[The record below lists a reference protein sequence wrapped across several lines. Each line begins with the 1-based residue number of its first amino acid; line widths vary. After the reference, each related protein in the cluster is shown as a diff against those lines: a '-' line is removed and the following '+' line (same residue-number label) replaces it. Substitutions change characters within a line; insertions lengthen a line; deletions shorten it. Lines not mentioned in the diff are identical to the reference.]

1 MNLVLTKKLHP
12 CSAHKK
18 SFLYNPFSPF
28 YWYKILWYE
37 WTLRSYLKGFNRY
50 FQGLTVRHVKS
61 HYSQNYVFVKRLS
74 SFSLEFHW
82 WNSWSV
88 LSNAVKCDGRGT
100 LIPLQQL
107 SIATTK
113 RMLGS
118 AVAGVVEGSID
129 EKQIPF
135 FRLTGGCHFRWQ
147 CPPLGYHIF
156 LALIC
161 VVTCNDSS
169 FEASLALLM
178 KWIPD
183 YLTF

>member
-113 RMLGS
+113 RMVGRCCRRRRRKHRWKANPIFPFDRRLPFPMTMPTTRLPHFFGS
-118 AVAGVVEGSID
+118 NMRS
-129 EKQIPF
+129 
-135 FRLTGGCHFRWQ
+135 
-147 CPPLGYHIF
+147 
-156 LALIC
+156 
-161 VVTCNDSS
+161 N
-169 FEASLALLM
+169 M
-178 KWIPD
+178 
-183 YLTF
+183 